1 MAEEKQAV
9 VTETDS
15 QAKPGTE
22 ATDARDKD
30 DLDSLLDEWKSSAI
44 DPSKSTPE
52 QKTDADKTKS
62 DGDDRLARLERRLE
76 DQQFKADIAPVLASF
91 RDQIPDT
98 VLTDKELTNLING
111 WAIDDPRLRTAW
123 LNRHD
128 DPGKWNRTV
137 KSLSDSFKKRFS
149 NLPDKSAT
157 EDREAVT
164 AAVRGASTK
173 APEDRPP
180 SYGSMSNK
188 DMSDDIEKRYGYRP
202 NV

>member
-30 DLDSLLDEWKSSAI
+30 DLNSLLDEWKTSSE
-44 DPSKSTPE
+44 PSKSTPE
-52 QKTDADKTKS
+52 QKTDADTKS

-76 DQQFKADIAPVLASF
+76 DQQFKSDIAPVLASF

-128 DPGKWNRTV
+128 DPGKWGRTV
-137 KSLSDSFKKRFS
+137 KGLSDSFKKRFS
-149 NLPDKSAT
+149 TLPDKSAT

-180 SYGSMSNK
+180 SYGNASN
-188 DMSDDIEKRYGYRP
+188 SDFASDVEKRYGYRP
-202 NV
+202 SV